1 MEGTAPGAHSRETGA
16 GNSCIG
22 SVPRRVCESTHLHFE
37 GRWTGPPGLLH
48 RRGGAVRPTP
58 EQADADRV
66 RPMPAVPRARGDVIA
81 EAPRGRRPRCGRDA
95 GVPAHV
101 ACNRTRGLLTRAEVS
116 PRGDLATAA
125 DYVDRIVPS
134 EPEEH
139 TDRPSHRVDVRSR
152 VRIGA

>member
-1 MEGTAPGAHSRETGA
+1 
-16 GNSCIG
+16 
-22 SVPRRVCESTHLHFE
+22 
-37 GRWTGPPGLLH
+37 
-48 RRGGAVRPTP
+48 
-58 EQADADRV
+58 
-66 RPMPAVPRARGDVIA
+66 MPAVPRARGDVIA

-101 ACNRTRGLLTRAEVS
+101 ACNRPRGPLTRAEVS

-152 VRIGA
+152 VRIGAEGPSEYHRGPRGGTRKSTLNKVNASSFRVEVQKGFTSPQAL